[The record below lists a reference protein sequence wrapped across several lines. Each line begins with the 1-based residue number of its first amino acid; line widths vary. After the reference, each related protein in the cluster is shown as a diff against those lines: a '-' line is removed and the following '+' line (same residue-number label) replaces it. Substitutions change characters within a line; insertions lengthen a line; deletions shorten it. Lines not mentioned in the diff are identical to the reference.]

1 MNFMLHFA
9 LARSETGSDSA
20 AVGAMLPD
28 LWRMAA
34 RAARARRGLVVADAP
49 APLADVLRGIEHHFD
64 ADAWFHRLPA
74 FDLHEHATRDAL
86 VRADGGRSPRLGLF
100 AHVAWEMALDG
111 ALVRREQSRIE
122 IDVRRAI
129 GEADAATRAAAE
141 LHHADARA
149 RAGAA
154 AARYEERITRILGA
168 VASFDLPGGYATPG
182 GLAARLAGVRASFG
196 MLASPDDVARWAI
209 AFDELAPAMDRALEE
224 LLELR
229 RRSEAAPR

>member
-9 LARSETGSDSA
+9 LARSETGNDRA

-34 RAARARRGLVVADAP
+34 RSARAKRGLVVADAP

-64 ADAWFHRLPA
+64 ADAWFHRLPE
-74 FDLHEHATRDAL
+74 FDLHEHATADAL
-86 VRADGGRSPRLGLF
+86 TRADAGRSPRLRLF

-111 ALVRREQSRIE
+111 ALVRRERGRIE
-122 IDVRRAI
+122 LDVRRAI
-129 GEADAATRAAAE
+129 DEADAAARAAAE

-149 RAGAA
+149 RAGAG

-168 VASFDLPGGYATPG
+168 VASFDLPGGYATPT

-229 RRSEAAPR
+229 RRSEAPPR